1 MNVLGVVE
9 VKPIVTTD
17 LAYDEPDT
25 GQVKIIIGHQWII
38 ILKM

>member
-9 VKPIVTTD
+9 GKPIVTTD

-25 GQVKIIIGHQWII
+25 GQVKIIIGHQWIS